1 MQLGIGK
8 DKALSISRAVQRYGN
23 LIGFG
28 ELYLYACGAISSVQ
42 SSWMIQSF
50 SHDSRVNILL
60 LANVC
65 AKLYVAFNS

>member
-42 SSWMIQSF
+42 SS
-50 SHDSRVNILL
+50 
-60 LANVC
+60 
-65 AKLYVAFNS
+65 